1 MLAVNSTHSVVMSSS
16 SSFSYQQDNDEIE
29 SLQDELTR
37 ELEIFERIIQGG
49 ISDDVDRIYYKTLS
63 VSPKSDANKSST
75 PSSSQKYRSALN
87 AFELAEIEGESEEL
101 HDKMASLLG
110 KSVESEQVITRL
122 EGELKNLNIKFD
134 LLEQEN
140 NILRTENSLA
150 AFNNHRNHYQNED
163 EMKESLEYKLAETK
177 FRLARALT
185 QLDDSKFSMET
196 LEYELE
202 KERKLRIRYEKER
215 KIYEDAYV
223 ESIKYVEI
231 LSKRQKQAENMK
243 RK

>member
-1 MLAVNSTHSVVMSSS
+1 MSSS
-16 SSFSYQQDNDEIE
+16 SSSSYQQDNDDIE
-29 SLQDELTR
+29 TLQDELTR

-49 ISDDVDRIYYKTLS
+49 ISDDVDSIYNNA
-63 VSPKSDANKSST
+63 SPFT
-75 PSSSQKYRSALN
+75 PKNGTPTSSSQKYRTTVN
-87 AFELAEIEGESEEL
+87 AFELAEVEGESEEL
-101 HDKMASLLG
+101 QDRMASLLG
-110 KSVESEQVITRL
+110 KSVESEQVISRL
-122 EGELKNLNIKFD
+122 ENDLKSLQIKFE

-140 NILRTENSLA
+140 NILRSEHNLA
-150 AFNNHRNHYQNED
+150 NFTHDRIQYQNED
-163 EMKESLEYKLAETK
+163 EMKESMEYKLAETK

-185 QLDDSKFSMET
+185 QLDDSKFSKET

-231 LSKRQKQAENMK
+231 LSKRLKEVK
-243 RK
+243 K